1 MLCKYLNS
9 KERRVLV
16 NPNIEI
22 SLRRQCYLLSV
33 ERSGL
38 YYKPTPKVD
47 DTVLMNRIYDIWYLN
62 LSVAK
67 C

>member
-1 MLCKYLNS
+1 M
-9 KERRVLV
+9 LV